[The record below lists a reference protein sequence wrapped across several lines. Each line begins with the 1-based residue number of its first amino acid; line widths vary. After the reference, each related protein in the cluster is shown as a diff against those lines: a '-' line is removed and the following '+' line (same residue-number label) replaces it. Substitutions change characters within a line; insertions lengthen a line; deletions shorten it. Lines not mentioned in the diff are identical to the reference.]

1 MRARLAE
8 HMRLAR
14 LFAEWIDARR
24 RLRAARAG
32 PVQRRV
38 LPCAAERGGPADAEI
53 DAFNERLL
61 ESVNATGEMFISHTR
76 LDGRYALRLAIG
88 NLRTTEVHVAR
99 AWELLREHAANLR
112 LNG

>member
-1 MRARLAE
+1 M
-8 HMRLAR
+8 
-14 LFAEWIDARR
+14 
-24 RLRAARAG
+24 
-32 PVQRRV
+32 
-38 LPCAAERGGPADAEI
+38 GPAPSERWGGRVEGPEQDTDI

-61 ESVNATGEMFISHTR
+61 EAVNATGEMFISHTR

-99 AWELLREHAANLR
+99 AWELLRQHAARLR